1 LTISRRAFIKMTG
14 TAVVCTCM
22 GLVGTGGCT
31 ARRTSDIASAPAGS
45 YRLEDGRVIVALP
58 DLETLQ
64 DVGGAV
70 KLALGAEGGSER
82 VLILLRLGADDYR
95 AFADRCTHNGKELD
109 YGHEEGMLACV
120 GRGSRYDLAGDVIRG
135 PAEDPLLRY
144 LVRLEGEELVVE
156 V

>member
-1 LTISRRAFIKMTG
+1 MKMTG

-31 ARRTSDIASAPAGS
+31 ARRTSNIPSAPPGS

-58 DLETLQ
+58 ELEALQ
-64 DVGGAV
+64 DLGGAV
-70 KLALGAEGGSER
+70 KLALRAEDDSER
-82 VLILLRLGADDYR
+82 RLILLRLGADDYR

-109 YGHEEGMLACV
+109 YVHEEGMLACV
-120 GRGSRYDLAGDVIRG
+120 GRGSRFDLAGDVIRG

-144 LVRLEGEELVVE
+144 QVRREGEELVIE